1 MQKADSAAIVS
12 LSTTGQS
19 LDELLSKEW
28 LLTNGRAGYS
38 SSTVVGCNTSS
49 YHALLVGSLRPP
61 VKRVMSLANCQ
72 EMLIFPCEARSVGGA
87 REHGIRQVRNL
98 STFEFDDKF
107 APRGYS
113 AIRSFRRDSGVHFE
127 YEFAECRLTKS
138 IYLARGADT
147 VVLEYDFT
155 EVSRAGDFVIRPF
168 VGLREFH
175 GLQKSDAVLN
185 ATIRDDGVAVHSPMP
200 GCTLFL
206 NCPAAAFKKDEQWW
220 FNFVYR
226 ANKERG
232 QEFTEDLWTPG
243 FFKTKIDS
251 PCRMVFW
258 ASLIAGSNRVEP
270 ADIDCDLLRKDL
282 DDHYRRVISPAGKH
296 GSRESAI
303 LHLAADQF
311 IAKRDG
317 RDGAGATIVA
327 GYPWF
332 ADWGRDAFIALPG
345 LLLETG
351 RFEEARSVLK
361 TFAAAADEGMIPNRF
376 DDRSQTAHFNSVDAS
391 LWFVN
396 AAFQYLSATGDSQT
410 FTQDLLPIIRWIID
424 SYRKGTRF
432 NIRADMD
439 GLISAG
445 DVETQLTW
453 MDAKYGEVA
462 FTPRYG
468 KAVEVNALWHNAL
481 QLMARFYADRNA
493 EDANRYRTMGEQAAE
508 SFRSLFW
515 NDRLRCLN
523 DCILP
528 DGSVDSSLRPN
539 QIFAVSLPYSPL
551 TCDQQKGVVAV
562 VAAELLTPFGLR
574 TLSRRDERYK
584 GVYTG
589 APRQRDEAYHQ
600 GTVWAFLMGP
610 FIEAY
615 LKVNGFSKKSRK
627 TAAEFI
633 APLLQHLTADA
644 CLASISEIFDGEAP
658 HTPRGCIAQ
667 AWSVAEL
674 LRAHRL
680 INS

>member
-1 MQKADSAAIVS
+1 LQKADSAAIVS

-303 LHLAADQF
+303 LHLAADQEQ
-311 IAKRDG
+311 
-317 RDGAGATIVA
+317 T
-327 GYPWF
+327 
-332 ADWGRDAFIALPG
+332 
-345 LLLETG
+345 
-351 RFEEARSVLK
+351 
-361 TFAAAADEGMIPNRF
+361 
-376 DDRSQTAHFNSVDAS
+376 SQ
-391 LWFVN
+391 
-396 AAFQYLSATGDSQT
+396 
-410 FTQDLLPIIRWIID
+410 P
-424 SYRKGTRF
+424 
-432 NIRADMD
+432 
-439 GLISAG
+439 
-445 DVETQLTW
+445 
-453 MDAKYGEVA
+453 
-462 FTPRYG
+462 
-468 KAVEVNALWHNAL
+468 
-481 QLMARFYADRNA
+481 
-493 EDANRYRTMGEQAAE
+493 
-508 SFRSLFW
+508 
-515 NDRLRCLN
+515 
-523 DCILP
+523 
-528 DGSVDSSLRPN
+528 
-539 QIFAVSLPYSPL
+539 
-551 TCDQQKGVVAV
+551 
-562 VAAELLTPFGLR
+562 
-574 TLSRRDERYK
+574 
-584 GVYTG
+584 
-589 APRQRDEAYHQ
+589 
-600 GTVWAFLMGP
+600 
-610 FIEAY
+610 
-615 LKVNGFSKKSRK
+615 
-627 TAAEFI
+627 
-633 APLLQHLTADA
+633 
-644 CLASISEIFDGEAP
+644 
-658 HTPRGCIAQ
+658 
-667 AWSVAEL
+667 
-674 LRAHRL
+674 
-680 INS
+680 

>member
-12 LSTTGQS
+12 LSTASQS

-28 LLTNGRAGYS
+28 LLTNGRGGYS

-61 VKRVMSLANCQ
+61 VRRVMALANCQ
-72 EMLIFPCEARSVGGA
+72 EMLVFPCEAQTVGRAG
-87 REHGIRQVRNL
+87 EHGARQVRNL
-98 STFEFDDKF
+98 STFEFDKKF
-107 APRGYS
+107 TPRGYI
-113 AIRSFRRDSGVHFE
+113 AISNFWRDTGVHFE
-127 YEFAECRLTKS
+127 YEFAECRVTKS
-138 IYLARGADT
+138 VYLARGADA

-155 EVSRAGDFVIRPF
+155 EVSRTGDFVIMPF
-168 VGLREFH
+168 VGLRDFH
-175 GLQKSDAVLN
+175 GLQNSDAVLN
-185 ATIRDDGVAVHSPMP
+185 ARIRDDGVAVHSPTP

-206 NCPAAAFKKDEQWW
+206 NCPAAAFEKDEQWW

-243 FFKTKIDS
+243 FFRTKIDS
-251 PCRMVFW
+251 PCRIVFC
-258 ASLIAGSNRVEP
+258 ASLTAGINRVEP

-282 DDHYRRVISPAGKH
+282 NDHHRRVISPAGKE
-296 GSRESAI
+296 GSRESNI

-311 IAKRDG
+311 VAKRDG
-317 RDGAGATIVA
+317 RDGAGATIIA

-351 RFEEARSVLK
+351 RFEEAKSVLK

-376 DDRSQTAHFNSVDAS
+376 DDRTDTAHFNSVDAS

-396 AAFQYLSATGDSQT
+396 AAFQYLGAAGDSQT
-410 FTQDLLPIIRWIID
+410 FTHDLLPVIRWIID
-424 SYRKGTRF
+424 SYQKGTRF
-432 NIRADMD
+432 DIHADAD

-445 DVETQLTW
+445 DIDTQLTW
-453 MDAKYGEVA
+453 MDAKHGEVA

-493 EDANRYRTMGEQAAE
+493 EGAGRYRAMGEQAAE
-508 SFRSLFW
+508 SFRRLFW
-515 NDRLRCLN
+515 NDRLCYLN

-539 QIFAVSLPYSPL
+539 QIFAVSLPFSPL
-551 TCDQQKGVVAV
+551 TFDQQKAV
-562 VAAELLTPFGLR
+562 VSAVHSELLTPMGLR
-574 TLSRRDERYK
+574 SLSPQDKRYK
-584 GVYTG
+584 AVYAG
-589 APRQRDEAYHQ
+589 SPRQRDEAYHQ

-615 LKVNGFSKKSRK
+615 LKVNEFSKKSK
-627 TAAEFI
+627 KAAAEFI
-633 APLLQHLTADA
+633 APLLQHLTEDA
-644 CLASISEIFDGEAP
+644 CLGSISEIFDGDAP
-658 HTPRGCIAQ
+658 HRPRGCIAQ

-680 INS
+680 ITS